1 MIMEGGFQK
10 ETIKPFIEF
19 LGERDLNVL
28 QKLKPNLVGPRFVD
42 KGAVLESDRFIDGKS
57 IYWKLTICKMTR
69 YRRVKSKKGEEGI

>member
-42 KGAVLESDRFIDGKS
+42 EGAGVTS
-57 IYWKLTICKMTR
+57 
-69 YRRVKSKKGEEGI
+69 